1 MPTHSRRYSTGAE
14 KVDPERVYEPAEAVD
29 LLKEV
34 STAKFDE
41 TVELH
46 LRTNVDPRHADQ
58 MIRGVV
64 GLPHGLGKTVRVLV
78 FAGAEGAEEARQ
90 AGADYV
96 GEDDLIERIEG
107 GWAEFDVGLA
117 TPQVMP
123 KIGKLGRILGR
134 RGLMPNPRS
143 GTMVQPQ
150 DLPRAIQDSK
160 GGRTEY
166 RTDRTAIIHS
176 ALGKASFETNMLVD
190 NLTTLIDAIIRDRP
204 AALKGPYFRSA
215 YITSSMGPSV
225 PLDLAA
231 LQALRLD

>member
-1 MPTHSRRYSTGAE
+1 MVKHSRRFSTVAE
-14 KVDPERVYEPAEAVD
+14 KVDLEKNYGPLEAME

-46 LRTNVDPRHADQ
+46 IRTNVDPRHADQ
-58 MIRGVV
+58 MIRGVCS
-64 GLPHGLGKTVRVLV
+64 LPHGLGKTIRVVV
-78 FAGAEGAEEARQ
+78 FAGAEGAEEARA
-90 AGADYV
+90 AGAD
-96 GEDDLIERIEG
+96 
-107 GWAEFDVGLA
+107 FVGLA

-134 RGLMPNPRS
+134 KGLMPNPRS

-150 DLPRAIQDSK
+150 DLPRAIQEAK

-176 ALGKASFETNMLVD
+176 SVGKVSFEADKLVD
-190 NLTTLIDAIIRDRP
+190 NLAALASAIVRDRP
-204 AALKGPYFRSA
+204 ESLKGPFFRSA
-215 YITSSMGPSV
+215 YITSTMGPSV
-225 PLDLAA
+225 SLDLPA
-231 LQALRLD
+231 LQALESAE